1 MNFGTLKSR
10 ILAIIGRAPAD
21 VCYELVTADINQE
34 LRLSC
39 MEKSTTLTEDGT
51 MTLPTDFL
59 EVVSI
64 YRDSD
69 PRYALR
75 PSTTTN
81 INRGYVTSGI
91 PREYAIIDNDFG
103 LKEMVLNPS
112 PSGSE
117 NIELRYYAKL
127 SDLSADSDENDILT
141 LYPSIYVYGVL
152 THHAMLIRDMDAAQG
167 WSIAYKQAKQQ
178 AKQEDVGTRFG
189 GTPLT
194 PRAIATA

>member
-10 ILAIIGRAPAD
+10 ILAVIGRAPAD
-21 VCYELVTADINQE
+21 VCYELVTADINQQ

-39 MEKSTTLTEDGT
+39 METTTTLTEAAT
-51 MTLPTDFL
+51 VSLPSDFL
-59 EVVSI
+59 EVVAV
-64 YRDSD
+64 YRDTD

-75 PSTTTN
+75 PTSEQN
-81 INRGYVTSGI
+81 INRSYVTSGI
-91 PREYAIIDNDFG
+91 PREYAIVDNAG
-103 LKEMVLNPS
+103 TKAMVLNPS

-152 THHAMLIRDMDAAQG
+152 THHSMLIRDMQAAQG
-167 WSIAYKQAKQQ
+167 WALAYEKAKTQAKQD
-178 AKQEDVGTRFG
+178 DVGTRFG

>member
-10 ILAIIGRAPAD
+10 ILAVIGRAPAD
-21 VCYELVTADINQE
+21 VCYELVTADINQQ

-39 MEKSTTLTEDGT
+39 MEATTTLTEAAT
-51 MTLPTDFL
+51 VSLPSDFL
-59 EVVSI
+59 QVVSV
-64 YRDSD
+64 YRDTD
-69 PRYALR
+69 PRYPLR
-75 PSTTTN
+75 PTTDQNVHRT
-81 INRGYVTSGI
+81 YDTSGI
-91 PREYAIIDNDFG
+91 PREYSIVDESG
-103 LKEMVLNPS
+103 TKTMVLNPS

-117 NIELRYYAKL
+117 DIVLRYYAKL

-141 LYPSIYVYGVL
+141 LYPSIYVYGAL
-152 THHAMLIRDMDAAQG
+152 THHSMLIRDMQGAQG
-167 WSIAYKQAKQQ
+167 WALAYEKAKKQ